1 METKVKPAPFL
12 HPLFAFMERWK
23 AGLHAQPAGLSESL
37 RMFSAVIL
45 RAIAR
50 TPFPRKWPCG
60 TFNLRWNLWN
70 TYQVREGLFFL
81 QLFPGICSGSKKI
94 RSYLWPLKCQGTNH

>member
-12 HPLFAFMERWK
+12 HPLFVFMERWK
-23 AGLHAQPAGLSESL
+23 AGLHSQPAGLSESL
-37 RMFSAVIL
+37 RMFTEVIL

-60 TFNLRWNLWN
+60 TFNLRWNLSG
-70 TYQVREGLFFL
+70 THTRSGRAYSSSSFFL
-81 QLFPGICSGSKKI
+81 AYVQVAKRSGVTSG
-94 RSYLWPLKCQGTNH
+94 L